1 MNFIQSL
8 NETISNTFNHD
19 GRAAVEEK
27 RNWTIFSIVLT
38 IVVTL
43 LSVFLFFPFIE
54 KNLPENA
61 PVEKEYIYLLP
72 FVILFFFI
80 DVVSLGLIA
89 RLRNNKYPEDESDPN
104 TKVLSIMSMFSSLIL
119 FVAICFAGYIYY
131 MTYDNVDEKITKETI
146 EKVDLGLSVCWGN
159 KNIGAK
165 KDFEPGDKFAWG
177 ETKTKEE
184 FYYDECETTEDSISK
199 LLKEGYID
207 KNGILTAAHDA
218 ATFNTTEG
226 EGWRTPTAAEF
237 KELLEKCK
245 WEDEYVSNTHG
256 YRITGPNGN
265 SIFLPV
271 CAEHKIMHN
280 GEWKYG
286 HYWSSTVY
294 DDDYTA
300 SALYFD
306 FKDDSISNRVH
317 RDYGLSIRPVCKK

>member
-1 MNFIQSL
+1 MKIIVTGGAGFIGGNFV
-8 NETISNTFNHD
+8 HYM
-19 GRAAVEEK
+19 V
-27 RNWTIFSIVLT
+27 
-38 IVVTL
+38 
-43 LSVFLFFPFIE
+43 
-54 KNLPENA
+54 
-61 PVEKEYIYLLP
+61 
-72 FVILFFFI
+72 
-80 DVVSLGLIA
+80 
-89 RLRNNKYPEDESDPN
+89 NKYPEDECDPN

-131 MTYDNVDEKITKETI
+131 MTYANVDEKITKETI

-177 ETKTKEE
+177 ETKTKAE
-184 FYYDECETTEDSISK
+184 FYYDECETTEDSIPA

-237 KELLEKCK
+237 DAATANWGANWQMPTKEQLQELINKCEWK
-245 WEDEYVSNTHG
+245 FEGNG
-256 YRITGPNGN
+256 YTVTGPSGN

-271 CAEHKIMHN
+271 CAEHKILHN
-280 GEWKYG
+280 GEWNYG

>member
-27 RNWTIFSIVLT
+27 RNWAIFSTILT

-54 KNLPENA
+54 KNLPEDA
-61 PVEKEYIYLLP
+61 PVNPAYIYSLP
-72 FVILFFFI
+72 FVILALFI
-80 DVVSLGLIA
+80 IVVTIGLVA
-89 RLRNNKYPEDESDPN
+89 RLRNNKYPEDEAAPN
-104 TKVLSIMSMFSSLIL
+104 GMLSITSMFLSLIL
-119 FVAICFAGYIYY
+119 FVALCFSGYIYY
-131 MTYDNVDEKITKETI
+131 TTYDNVDEKITKESI

-184 FYYDECETTEDSISK
+184 FIYDECETTEDSIPE
-199 LLKEGYID
+199 LQKEGYID

-218 ATFNTTEG
+218 ATFNTVEG

-245 WEDEYVSNTHG
+245 WEAVYVSNTHG

-280 GEWKYG
+280 GEWNYG

-300 SALYFD
+300 AALYFD